1 MMVTEDEHRDAI
13 AFLEQLRQNNVPY
26 IELMGLINEAMNLT
40 IEHADKKTRGQA
52 DVLAIERYLDTGLI
66 TPGIVYDGSR
76 LIPTAYTPEIKE
88 YIIAS
93 GRYLISAYP
102 LLKYFTH

>member
-1 MMVTEDEHRDAI
+1 MVTEDEHRDAI
-13 AFLEQLRQNNVPY
+13 AFLERLRQNDIPY
-26 IELMGLINEAMNLT
+26 LELMGLINDAMDLA
-40 IEHADKKTRGQA
+40 IEHADKMTRGQA
-52 DVLAIERYLDTGLI
+52 NLSAIERYLATGLI

-76 LIPTAYTPEIKE
+76 LIPTAYTPENKE
-88 YIIAS
+88 RIVAS